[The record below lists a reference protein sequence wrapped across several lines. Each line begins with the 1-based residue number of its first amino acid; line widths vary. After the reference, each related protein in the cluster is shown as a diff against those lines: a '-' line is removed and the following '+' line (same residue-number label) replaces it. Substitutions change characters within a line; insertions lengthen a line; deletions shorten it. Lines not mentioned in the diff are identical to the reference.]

1 LIYSSL
7 ISNCFYLLFFIL
19 FRKGIGLGDIKILI
33 TLSSFLG
40 FEMGYIIFFLSIVLG
55 AIILLSALVL
65 KKVEKNKQVPFVPY
79 IFISFI
85 IVSILMK

>member
-1 LIYSSL
+1 V
-7 ISNCFYLLFFIL
+7 FFI
-19 FRKGIGLGDIKILI
+19 
-33 TLSSFLG
+33 
-40 FEMGYIIFFLSIVLG
+40 SIVLG